1 MMSTMLCTEN
11 NTTSYCRG
19 SERAKTTI
27 PDPHLIQIWEHA
39 LGRRFRELPRNRQGA
54 VIAAIG
60 CDEAFSCPLVEA
72 YGLSA
77 VLGNWTAEE
86 SVAMQ
91 PYGVTFAAYK
101 AFLAWNDSASEI
113 EIHLCRTWL
122 VAQME
127 ERV

>member
-1 MMSTMLCTEN
+1 MLATIKAIKDLQVYEKIEP
-11 NTTSYCRG
+11 SAQQD
-19 SERAKTTI
+19 AKK
-27 PDPHLIQIWEHA
+27 DVVDLWEKV
-39 LGRRFRELPRNRQGA
+39 LGQRFLELTRNRQGA

-72 YGLSA
+72 YSLSA

-91 PYGVTFAAYK
+91 PYGVTFDTYK

-127 ERV
+127 GRA